1 MKEQRAQLPAYQARE
16 SLLSMFREHQV
27 TIIKGATGCGKST
40 QVPQLLLEEA
50 QARSQK
56 SSILVAQPRR
66 LAATALAER
75 VSSELG
81 EASVGGLC
89 GYRIRGESKVS
100 AGTIVTFVTTG
111 ILLRMMEEDPHLSFA
126 THVVVDEVH
135 ERSVDVDLL
144 LFILRRAVRANPD
157 AIRVVLMSATIDT
170 DAFAAYFGAAPAGGL
185 AAGTPNAS
193 VGVCEIAGRSFPVVE
208 HFLEAAVAH
217 TGYRLDR
224 RSEWAR
230 DSPLPETASL
240 GAGGKAA
247 AEASNAQAA
256 AQAARAKA
264 DAEGTAATA
273 LVAHNLEER
282 AEKLANAAAASA
294 ASRSIG
300 GVATEQM
307 RAEGVAGT
315 AARCG
320 GADVASTLRTMDL
333 SCVNEELV
341 EALVLRH
348 HRAAAGG
355 GGGGDCGGH
364 GAILVFMPGVAEIE
378 RLCDRLEA
386 LRGTPLHIVR
396 LHSQLSTAEQRI
408 AFLPPPTPGQT
419 KVVVA
424 TDIAETSVTIPDVVL
439 VIDGGLHRMLACDD
453 RASHAPHLKMAR
465 ISLAAA
471 KQRAGRAGR
480 VRAGV
485 CYHLYSEVEAR
496 AGAGMNETLPAEIR
510 RVPLDGTILQLRGLV
525 RTYPALRHASAT
537 TLLAEFLEPPEAAA
551 VDRATRALAGL
562 GALRIDT
569 DGGEVLTS
577 LGARLCRLGVEPR
590 LGRTLLCADVLG
602 CLCAA
607 SVVVAGMEAPT
618 DPFGRGARAG
628 EARRRLDSTS
638 CHLALL
644 RAHGE
649 WKRAASFGGGH
660 ERRATCEGLG
670 VSDAAMRQVDQRARR
685 IEELVHQSRGRG
697 DGVEG
702 GVEAGGQGDT
712 ADGPGGSGTGRDGG
726 RRVGDAA
733 LVKACLLCGGSASLM
748 GATLSEG
755 GRQHRTAELRWRV
768 GKADVAL
775 RAHDGTVLAAQVA
788 AAANTSR
795 SGEAGGKRSSKVDG
809 KGGERGEGK
818 GAGGGKGGGGGE
830 GGANSFAGAPMAWY
844 VCLRL
849 LRSGRGLAALDTTLV
864 SPQAI
869 LLVGTPADAIDAVGE
884 PPASSSAMVRI
895 GLGGECVDM
904 KRSEADAIAVLRAR
918 LELGISAEKSELEVI
933 DVTEGT
939 GIGTG
944 TGGGGGG
951 GGRGSCS
958 SGLVGLRQA
967 VLELLLPSMD
977 VPWDGLPEG
986 WLFAP
991 DEAGRPL
998 YRSSLDMNVA
1008 VRAKPTISAT
1018 EYAEQQQRDA
1028 KARSELAAAR
1038 KEQERTRQRVEPR
1051 TGDEGQGT
1059 KADHA
1064 DEAAARRV
1072 CEVQAATREET
1083 KNAAKSAADAAR
1095 VAARLAK
1102 EKADAEEMKKAT
1114 KALAAAAEA
1123 KEAEAR
1129 AASGVSGSLR
1139 GVTRL
1144 LAELELEK
1152 YADAFASAGVDDAKL
1167 IEIAEVID
1175 LDVDEGL
1182 NPSEGE
1188 GAAAVEALITAVGV
1202 KGGSAVKL
1210 RRRLL
1215 DPQGGKKS
1223 GGGGRGA
1230 GRDSEKGGKGKG
1242 GGGGGGSSKGGRGRG
1257 DSKGAGTDGGK
1268 EDRNR
1273 ATSKGGVGRGGADKK
1288 TPR

>member
-1 MKEQRAQLPAYQARE
+1 MLWWMKFTNAPSTWTFYFSFSDAPFEPIQTPFESCSCRRQSTPTPSQRTLAQRPLEGSPLGHRMH
-16 SLLSMFREHQV
+16 LLGS
-27 TIIKGATGCGKST
+27 
-40 QVPQLLLEEA
+40 
-50 QARSQK
+50 ARS
-56 SSILVAQPRR
+56 LD
-66 LAATALAER
+66 AL
-75 VSSELG
+75 
-81 EASVGGLC
+81 
-89 GYRIRGESKVS
+89 
-100 AGTIVTFVTTG
+100 
-111 ILLRMMEEDPHLSFA
+111 
-126 THVVVDEVH
+126 
-135 ERSVDVDLL
+135 
-144 LFILRRAVRANPD
+144 
-157 AIRVVLMSATIDT
+157 
-170 DAFAAYFGAAPAGGL
+170 
-185 AAGTPNAS
+185 
-193 VGVCEIAGRSFPVVE
+193 FPVVE

-607 SVVVAGMEAPT
+607 SVVVAGMEPPT

-685 IEELVHQSRGRG
+685 IEELVHQSRG
-697 DGVEG
+697 E
-702 GVEAGGQGDT
+702 E
-712 ADGPGGSGTGRDGG
+712 
-726 RRVGDAA
+726 
-733 LVKACLLCGGSASLM
+733 
-748 GATLSEG
+748 
-755 GRQHRTAELRWRV
+755 
-768 GKADVAL
+768 
-775 RAHDGTVLAAQVA
+775 
-788 AAANTSR
+788 
-795 SGEAGGKRSSKVDG
+795 
-809 KGGERGEGK
+809 
-818 GAGGGKGGGGGE
+818 
-830 GGANSFAGAPMAWY
+830 MAW
-844 VCLRL
+844 
-849 LRSGRGLAALDTTLV
+849 
-864 SPQAI
+864 
-869 LLVGTPADAIDAVGE
+869 
-884 PPASSSAMVRI
+884 
-895 GLGGECVDM
+895 
-904 KRSEADAIAVLRAR
+904 
-918 LELGISAEKSELEVI
+918 
-933 DVTEGT
+933 
-939 GIGTG
+939 
-944 TGGGGGG
+944 
-951 GGRGSCS
+951 
-958 SGLVGLRQA
+958 
-967 VLELLLPSMD
+967 
-977 VPWDGLPEG
+977 
-986 WLFAP
+986 
-991 DEAGRPL
+991 
-998 YRSSLDMNVA
+998 
-1008 VRAKPTISAT
+1008 
-1018 EYAEQQQRDA
+1018 
-1028 KARSELAAAR
+1028 
-1038 KEQERTRQRVEPR
+1038 
-1051 TGDEGQGT
+1051 
-1059 KADHA
+1059 
-1064 DEAAARRV
+1064 
-1072 CEVQAATREET
+1072 
-1083 KNAAKSAADAAR
+1083 
-1095 VAARLAK
+1095 
-1102 EKADAEEMKKAT
+1102 
-1114 KALAAAAEA
+1114 
-1123 KEAEAR
+1123 R
-1129 AASGVSGSLR
+1129 AASKQVAKVIRQMAREDLALAVTEAGVS
-1139 GVTRL
+1139 
-1144 LAELELEK
+1144 AM
-1152 YADAFASAGVDDAKL
+1152 
-1167 IEIAEVID
+1167 
-1175 LDVDEGL
+1175 
-1182 NPSEGE
+1182 
-1188 GAAAVEALITAVGV
+1188 
-1202 KGGSAVKL
+1202 
-1210 RRRLL
+1210 RRL
-1215 DPQGGKKS
+1215 S
-1223 GGGGRGA
+1223 RHA
-1230 GRDSEKGGKGKG
+1230 CYVVVARRS
-1242 GGGGGGSSKGGRGRG
+1242 
-1257 DSKGAGTDGGK
+1257 
-1268 EDRNR
+1268 
-1273 ATSKGGVGRGGADKK
+1273 
-1288 TPR
+1288 